1 MNNART
7 CTNWGLAVLTILLS
21 PIIVIFTVPLA
32 IGVGFDILDTVGEA
46 PLAIALFAPVAFVL
60 ARVLS
65 PLHVLRHLAAALSR
79 PATAA

>member
-1 MNNART
+1 MNNSRT
-7 CTNWGLAVLTILLS
+7 YTNWGLAVLAILLS

-32 IGVGFDILDTVGEA
+32 IGVGFDVLDSCGET
-46 PLAIALFAPVAFVL
+46 PFAIALLAPVAFVL

-65 PLHVLRHLAAALSR
+65 PLHVLRHLAAALTR